1 MRRKGEREV
10 KAGKGITGILTAAA
24 VLSVLALS
32 MTGCGRDKTPKARTE
47 LKIGV
52 VCPLSGTAGDGV
64 YLQKAAELATS
75 EINAAGGINGMQVKL
90 YVEDDEGAP
99 AKSVTVTRKLVSH
112 IGVDVL
118 VGAQQSSCTLADMII
133 TEEEQVPQITPG
145 SSAPAITQQG
155 NEWIFRTSIS
165 DATAAKTILKEISQ
179 EMGGK
184 KIAVVHDSTDFGVNA
199 AKMIEGLVGE
209 YGLEIVAEE
218 QFNADDADFTSIL
231 TKVNSTKPDAIV
243 CWGYYAAASQICK
256 QMKQNEVEI
265 PFLGY
270 GFNNPSFTEL
280 GAQWVEGA
288 VVASGFTELTAEFN
302 DKVAPFG
309 TAFRQYFNN
318 EPPTQVAAQT
328 YDTIYL
334 IKEAVERLGHTDFT
348 SEELRD
354 ELKKTSYTGVTGNQS
369 FDENGDIV
377 KDCTLVTYNA
387 DGEQVLYNPKDE

>member
-1 MRRKGEREV
+1 
-10 KAGKGITGILTAAA
+10 
-24 VLSVLALS
+24 
-32 MTGCGRDKTPKARTE
+32 
-47 LKIGV
+47 
-52 VCPLSGTAGDGV
+52 
-64 YLQKAAELATS
+64 
-75 EINAAGGINGMQVKL
+75 
-90 YVEDDEGAP
+90 
-99 AKSVTVTRKLVSH
+99 
-112 IGVDVL
+112 
-118 VGAQQSSCTLADMII
+118 MII

-199 AKMIEGLVGE
+199 AKDDRRAGGE

-354 ELKKTSYTGVTGNQS
+354 ELKIPLTPESP
-369 FDENGDIV
+369 EIRA
-377 KDCTLVTYNA
+377 LMRM
-387 DGEQVLYNPKDE
+387 EIL

>member
-1 MRRKGEREV
+1 
-10 KAGKGITGILTAAA
+10 
-24 VLSVLALS
+24 
-32 MTGCGRDKTPKARTE
+32 
-47 LKIGV
+47 
-52 VCPLSGTAGDGV
+52 
-64 YLQKAAELATS
+64 
-75 EINAAGGINGMQVKL
+75 MQVKL

-377 KDCTLVTYNA
+377 KDCTLVIYNA